1 MGRDAGIS
9 EASLI
14 VELWMP
20 GLGRQQDSL
29 DEGLIGHAGMSNRFG
44 KYSPSAKKQLCFV
57 R

>member
-14 VELWMP
+14 VERWMP